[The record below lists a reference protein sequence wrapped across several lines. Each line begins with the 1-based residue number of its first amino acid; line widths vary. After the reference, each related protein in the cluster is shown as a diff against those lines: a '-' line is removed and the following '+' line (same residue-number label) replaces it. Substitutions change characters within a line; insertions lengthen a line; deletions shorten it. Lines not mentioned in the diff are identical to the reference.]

1 MVKRHTENLNMNKTL
16 VGRLMCSSA
25 LVVACAIGA
34 ASAQEEAVE
43 LTSATAESEAETTSV
58 QEKVVVT
65 GSRIARNEFTSAAA
79 IDVLTADEAKIEGLG
94 DVAALLQTSTAASG
108 SSQVNAAVAN
118 EFVANGGTGAETLSL
133 RGLGANRT
141 LFLLNGRRA
150 GPSGTRGSVS
160 SFDLNSIPLA
170 AV

>member
-1 MVKRHTENLNMNKTL
+1 MKTRL
-16 VGRLMCSSA
+16 GRRLMSSSA
-25 LVVACAIGA
+25 LAIAISMGGAYAQDDSVEVTTVA
-34 ASAQEEAVE
+34 ED
-43 LTSATAESEAETTSV
+43 SEDDASV
-58 QEKVVVT
+58 QDKVVVT
-65 GSRIARNEFTSAAA
+65 GSRIARNEFTSPVA

-108 SSQVNAAVAN
+108 SSQINGAVAN
-118 EFVANGGTGAETLSL
+118 EFVSNGGTGAETLSL

-170 AV
+170 AVERV